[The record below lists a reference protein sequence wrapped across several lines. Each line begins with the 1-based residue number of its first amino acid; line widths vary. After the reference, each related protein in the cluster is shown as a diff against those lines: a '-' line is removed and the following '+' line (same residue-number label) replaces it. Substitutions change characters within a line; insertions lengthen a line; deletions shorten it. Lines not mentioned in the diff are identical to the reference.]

1 MKRIILIALMAI
13 CCISSTWSQKIL
25 LDNISTIGGKDV
37 RIVTTTSETFRS
49 FSDVVVMSV
58 CMMATRPEGSQDIE
72 YTMCINLKS
81 SLPISAPASA
91 RMLFKTF
98 EEENMAFEES
108 GNVEKEDHLGK
119 LQKAGNMTVKT
130 FEIDLLYKLSRED
143 IEKLGKGIRKVRIET
158 NGEKP
163 YEKEWKKDKLGKFVK
178 KGLKLIDDSFA
189 GKFDKRDSF
198 YDDF

>member
-1 MKRIILIALMAI
+1 MKRLLLVAI
-13 CCISSTWSQKIL
+13 MVMCFIGNLWSQRIL

-49 FSDVVVMSV
+49 FSDIVVMSV
-58 CMMATRPEGSQDIE
+58 CMMATRPEGSEDIE

-98 EEENMAFEES
+98 EEENMVFEES
-108 GNVEKEDHLGK
+108 GNIEKEDHLGK

-143 IEKLGKGIRKVRIET
+143 IEKLSKGIRKVRIET

-163 YEKEWKKDKLGKFVK
+163 YEKEWKKDKFGKFVK
-178 KGLKLIDDSFA
+178 KSLKLIDDSYA

-198 YDDF
+198 FDDF